1 MESGSVLLA
10 RASGAVRYP
19 ARFQLVLAANP
30 CPCAAAKDVDCIC
43 ASGVRRRYLARLSG
57 PLMDRVDIRV
67 DLAALDPR
75 ALVSGDADQE
85 GSEVIADR
93 IVLARD
99 RARHRWR
106 ATTFA
111 TNGEAPGPVVRR
123 LWRPGR
129 SEAQLLDRA
138 VRVGRLTGRGYDRVL
153 RLALTSA
160 DLAGRDLPSSA
171 DVATALALR
180 CGENAW

>member
-1 MESGSVLLA
+1 M
-10 RASGAVRYP
+10 
-19 ARFQLVLAANP
+19 
-30 CPCAAAKDVDCIC
+30 
-43 ASGVRRRYLARLSG
+43 SG

-75 ALVSGDADQE
+75 ALVSSDGDQE
-85 GSEVIADR
+85 ESAAIADR

-99 RARHRWR
+99 RARYRWR
-106 ATTFA
+106 TTSFA
-111 TNGEAPGPVVRR
+111 TNCEAPGPVVRK

-129 SEAQLLDRA
+129 TEAQLLDRA

>member
-1 MESGSVLLA
+1 
-10 RASGAVRYP
+10 
-19 ARFQLVLAANP
+19 
-30 CPCAAAKDVDCIC
+30 
-43 ASGVRRRYLARLSG
+43 
-57 PLMDRVDIRV
+57 
-67 DLAALDPR
+67 
-75 ALVSGDADQE
+75 
-85 GSEVIADR
+85 
-93 IVLARD
+93 
-99 RARHRWR
+99 
-106 ATTFA
+106 
-111 TNGEAPGPVVRR
+111 VVRK

-129 SEAQLLDRA
+129 TEAQLLDRA